1 MTHLTSLFLEEE
13 RDREESVQLK
23 MVLLLILL
31 LQSVTSAACRIQSIT
46 SDGSTA
52 CGTAGLSLY
61 LTVCCAKNNLGQSV
75 TINDNDITSYIL
87 CPTVTPRS
95 CPPPGNGSNNVIA
108 MIINIIKTVIA
119 GTRKDTLLMV
129 FTILILMK
137 KHLLR

>member
-31 LQSVTSAACRIQSIT
+31 LQSVTSAACTIQSIT
-46 SDGSTA
+46 SEGSTA

-95 CPPPGNGSNNVIA
+95 CPPPGNGSNNVIV
-108 MIINIIKTVIA
+108 MI
-119 GTRKDTLLMV
+119 LL
-129 FTILILMK
+129 
-137 KHLLR
+137 LLRL

>member
-31 LQSVTSAACRIQSIT
+31 LQSVTSACTIQSIT

-52 CGTAGLSLY
+52 CGAAGLSLY
-61 LTVCCAKNNLGQSV
+61 LTVCCAKSNLGQSV

-95 CPPPGNGSNNVIA
+95 CPPPGNGSNNVIV
-108 MIINIIKTVIA
+108 MI
-119 GTRKDTLLMV
+119 LL
-129 FTILILMK
+129 
-137 KHLLR
+137 LLRL